1 MSYKIFVSYSTKDME
16 IVKELVRHLQDPSVE
31 VFVAEY
37 SVRPGEKLNATII
50 KAIKKCDHFVLLWS
64 KNSKGSEYVSQEIAL
79 ALNNDKDIL
88 PIVLDEG
95 LHLPGF
101 INDLKYLPA
110 YKGLNAS
117 MQWVENYLTNV
128 AKKSEREK
136 AWAILALVTGAIF
149 LFGRE

>member
-1 MSYKIFVSYSTKDME
+1 MA
-16 IVKELVRHLQDPSVE
+16 IVNQLVRHLQDPSVE

-37 SVRPGEKLNATII
+37 SVRPGEKLNATIM
-50 KAIKKCDHFVLLWS
+50 KAIKECDHFVLLWS

-110 YKGLNAS
+110 YKGLNES
-117 MQWVENYLTNV
+117 MQWTQNYLSDT
-128 AKKSEREK
+128 AKKSERDK
-136 AWAILALVTGAIF
+136 GWAIIGLVAGAIV
-149 LFGRE
+149 LFGRK

>member
-1 MSYKIFVSYSTKDME
+1 ME
-16 IVKELVRHLQDPSVE
+16 VVKELQSYLQDPSVD

-37 SVRPGEKLNATII
+37 SVLPGEKLNATII
-50 KAIKKCDHFVLLWS
+50 KAIKECHHFVLLWS

-88 PIVLDEG
+88 PMVLDEG

-110 YKGLNAS
+110 YKGLSSS
-117 MQWVENYLTNV
+117 MQWAQKHLLSS
-128 AKKSEREK
+128 ARKSENEK
-136 AWAILALVTGAIF
+136 NLIILGLIAGAIAF
-149 LFGRE
+149 FGRE